1 MDFIT
6 AIVTGIGSAMTGIIT
21 PIAETAVDAFSTLF
35 WVPAAGEAAGSLTIL
50 GQGLIALAGIG
61 FAVSAFYIAFRLLR
75 GKLRH
80 RM

>member
-6 AIVTGIGSAMTGIIT
+6 AIVTGIGSAMTGIIK
-21 PIAETAVDAFSTLF
+21 PIAETAVDAFGTLF
-35 WVPAAGEAAGSLTIL
+35 WVAGTEGAGSLTIL
-50 GQGLIALAGIG
+50 GQGLLAIAGIG
-61 FAVSAFYIAFRLLR
+61 LAVSAFYIAFRLLR